1 MPVQLHAKLIKKEQ
15 LKPDIFKFSLS
26 AKEIVDTAKPG
37 QFIEIRVTE
46 GIDPFLRRPISI
58 YNMDK
63 ENGILEIIFR
73 VQGKGTEI
81 LSNKKEED
89 LVDIVGP
96 LGYGTFKF
104 EEYKNIAILRW
115 RNRSISF
122 IRTCKK
128 CIKKYN
134 SKYIFRI

>member
-15 LKPDIFKFSLS
+15 LKTDIFKFSLS
-26 AKEIVDTAKPG
+26 AKEIVDIAKPG

-73 VQGKGTEI
+73 VQGRGTEI
-81 LSNKKEED
+81 LSRKKEED

-96 LGYGTFKF
+96 LGYGIFKF

-122 IRTCKK
+122 IRTC
-128 CIKKYN
+128 
-134 SKYIFRI
+134 